1 MARLEPILW
10 TNPQPYW
17 CAFQIGKLASL
28 LQQPHSLHSC
38 KSLTAIRLAGNQLR
52 GQILPEIVALKSL
65 AYLSFSSN
73 NLTNVTG
80 ALRILMGCKNLTTL
94 TLGKNFGFETL
105 PDYSTLAFEPIFNN
119 YDNVTD
125 PDGFHNLQ
133 LLTLEGC
140 QFKGQL
146 PTWLANLK
154 NLQVL
159 DLAFNLITGG
169 LPNMLCGLPVLT
181 SKEAGDDQVERG
193 YLELPI
199 FVMSSN
205 VNNQKYKQLS
215 NLPPTIY
222 LGSNNLSG
230 KIPIE
235 IGQLKFDLSHNH
247 LSGEIPASLKGLHFL
262 YSFSVAHNDLQG
274 LVPTGSQFDTFTTSS
289 FEGNPGLCGPP
300 TLNRSCPQR
309 LQSLPPVYP
318 ATWRYNRKK
327 LLVAVI
333 FVISFGISLGIGF
346 RIDAKKIPLVG
357 RCRKYVN
364 GCLLQHPS
372 ISCTWKLKPEGQT
385 DKTSIGM
392 VMIRRKDNKATSS
405 KDEKEVPVTPCQRS
419 RKSLLVL
426 LGQWLLLLPY
436 FSSACNQVDHD
447 SLLSLTFK
455 VSSPLNWTGSTDCCL
470 WDGILCDQDDQRVV
484 RLWLPGRG
492 LTGVI
497 SPSITNL
504 THLTH
509 LNLSHNFLSGPLPND
524 LTLSMLQ
531 IVDLSSNFFNGTIP
545 SSFLVP
551 AVAAGSLTTFNVSNN
566 SFSGPIPISLFCTN
580 DSNFNSLSF
589 LDLSFN
595 EFTGQIPPGLGACS
609 KLQVFRAGFNNLSG
623 SLPDDIYDAANLQ
636 ELSVPVNQL
645 SGVISD
651 GITPL
656 ANLKIL
662 ELFSNQFSGPIPSR
676 IGNLSSLENLLVH
689 RNNLTG
695 PLPPSLMYCTNLSTL
710 NLRFNSFNG
719 DLSAFNFSKLQ
730 LLTTVDLGYNNFT
743 GKLPRSLYSCKSLK
757 AIRLSG
763 NQLQGQISPEI
774 VALESLAFL
783 SISRNNLTNA
793 TGAFRILMGCK
804 NLTTLVLSKNFLFE
818 PVPGDD
824 SIIDPDGFQNL
835 KVLGLG
841 GCQLTGQ
848 LPTWLA
854 NLRNLQVLDLTF
866 NRITGSIPS
875 WLGSLPNLFVINL
888 SNNLLTGGFPK
899 ELCQMPVFTSKKASD
914 QLKISY
920 LELPIFGPPKDGTS
934 QLYKRVSNIPPAI
947 YVGNNSLSGNI
958 PVEIGRLKFIHVLGL
973 SHNNFSGSIPNQI
986 SYLTNLERL
995 DLSYNHL
1002 SGEIPSSLKSLH
1014 FLSSFSVAYNDLQG
1028 LIPSGGQFDTFTISS
1043 FEGNP
1048 GLCGPP
1054 TPKLSCHQSPQSPPQ
1069 VLEVTQ
1075 RSKTQTILIALIF
1088 GIFFGIGF
1096 GTGFSMDHKKFPIIG
1111 RRMK

>member
-1 MARLEPILW
+1 MHCVWILSPSLQV
-10 TNPQPYW
+10 NGY
-17 CAFQIGKLASL
+17 L
-28 LQQPHSLHSC
+28 LQ
-38 KSLTAIRLAGNQLR
+38 
-52 GQILPEIVALKSL
+52 
-65 AYLSFSSN
+65 Y
-73 NLTNVTG
+73 
-80 ALRILMGCKNLTTL
+80 
-94 TLGKNFGFETL
+94 
-105 PDYSTLAFEPIFNN
+105 
-119 YDNVTD
+119 
-125 PDGFHNLQ
+125 
-133 LLTLEGC
+133 
-140 QFKGQL
+140 
-146 PTWLANLK
+146 
-154 NLQVL
+154 
-159 DLAFNLITGG
+159 
-169 LPNMLCGLPVLT
+169 
-181 SKEAGDDQVERG
+181 
-193 YLELPI
+193 
-199 FVMSSN
+199 
-205 VNNQKYKQLS
+205 
-215 NLPPTIY
+215 
-222 LGSNNLSG
+222 
-230 KIPIE
+230 
-235 IGQLKFDLSHNH
+235 
-247 LSGEIPASLKGLHFL
+247 
-262 YSFSVAHNDLQG
+262 
-274 LVPTGSQFDTFTTSS
+274 
-289 FEGNPGLCGPP
+289 
-300 TLNRSCPQR
+300 
-309 LQSLPPVYP
+309 
-318 ATWRYNRKK
+318 
-327 LLVAVI
+327 
-333 FVISFGISLGIGF
+333 
-346 RIDAKKIPLVG
+346 
-357 RCRKYVN
+357 
-364 GCLLQHPS
+364 PS

-392 VMIRRKDNKATSS
+392 VMIKRKDNKATSS
-405 KDEKEVPVTPCQRS
+405 KDEKEVPVTPGQRS
-419 RKSLLVL
+419 RKPLLVL

-447 SLLSLTFK
+447 SLLSLAFK
-455 VSSPLNWTGSTDCCL
+455 VSSPLNWSGSTDCCL
-470 WDGILCDQDDQRVV
+470 WDGILCNQDDQRVV

-497 SPSITNL
+497 PPSITNL

-524 LTLSMLQ
+524 LFSSFYHILVLDLSYNHLVSQLPPSVMGTLSMLQ

-566 SFSGPIPISLFCTN
+566 RFSGPIPISLFCTN

-609 KLQVFRAGFNNLSG
+609 KLQVFRAGFNDLSG

-636 ELSVPVNQL
+636 QLSVPVNQL
-645 SGVISD
+645 SGPISN
-651 GITPL
+651 GIMPL

-662 ELFSNQFSGPIPSR
+662 ELFSNQFSGPIPSC

-689 RNNLTG
+689 SNNLTG

-710 NLRFNSFNG
+710 ILRFNSFNG

-730 LLTTVDLGYNNFT
+730 LLTTVDLGFNNFT

-757 AIRLSG
+757 AIRLAG

-804 NLTTLVLSKNFLFE
+804 NLTTLVLSANFLFE

-854 NLRNLQVLDLTF
+854 KLRNLQVLDLIF

-875 WLGSLPNLFVINL
+875 WLGSLPNLFYINL

-914 QLKISY
+914 QLNISY
-920 LELPIFGPPKDGTS
+920 LELPIFVLLKDGTS
-934 QLYKRVSNIPPAI
+934 QLYKRVSNLPPAI

-958 PVEIGRLKFIHVLGL
+958 PVEIGRLKFIHVLDL

-986 SYLTNLERL
+986 SYLANLERL

-1014 FLSSFSVAYNDLQG
+1014 FLSSFIVAYNDLQG
-1028 LIPSGGQFDTFTISS
+1028 LIPSGGGQFDTYSTSS

-1054 TPKLSCHQSPQSPPQ
+1054 TPKRSCHQSPQSPPQ

-1075 RSKTQTILIALIF
+1075 RSKTQRILIALIF

-1096 GTGFSMDHKKFPIIG
+1096 GIGFSMGDKRIPIIG
-1111 RRMK
+1111 RRRK